1 MASIIKNQLVKH
13 LSKFARNLKPE
24 QISLDVLRGKSE
36 LRNIE
41 LNEEVLTEVL
51 ELPTWMKI
59 TKAHCNR
66 VAVRVPWTKLKTN
79 PIELFL
85 DEVTVSIRLDADR
98 SPKPQQNP
106 KKPDSIYTD
115 SGSYGFAEKIVE
127 GMSIYV
133 NTLEI
138 NFDSGAFGGS
148 FMLSRLSV
156 ESRTPGWAIAKD
168 LKKTRISCHNT
179 NRTLVY
185 KQVSWQLLRIEASAR
200 TAEETQRR
208 NINAPLRLITSDGKI
223 RITLKKD
230 STNGAVI
237 HARIM
242 MILEDILWVATL
254 PQIRSAIAFYS
265 HMMKIVNAAEKPPPD
280 IPTPSKPNEL
290 ITSSPN
296 HHAKSNTNFARFDL
310 DQTSYHMQVK
320 KIELHLCDDGN
331 TPGGYPADWNIDSG
345 AIQLTLI
352 ALLIDIY
359 PKTLASSDR
368 SHWVRY
374 TAPNEISKWM
384 ENNLKNHLERM
395 CEKQEETGKMRLRR
409 SWPDLM
415 SFNVVFRVYDINIQ
429 CVSDRKTKK
438 DELQNM
444 FTCDRHAKKSLPN
457 DQYILFVEFANY
469 YHPMTDKLPVPP
481 PATHAQLGP
490 FSLLFDKNTLR
501 WCLFVLQNLQTA
513 IIEADTPGME
523 PMPTSDI
530 RVDIVMPKI
539 IVQLS
544 DNTYEHRLPQR
555 MIVSLSMVSATNNN
569 FELSDHPFNGIDHKM
584 IDFVTAAEFEGKSTF
599 RSDFIQMGNRETV
612 FGLAEG
618 EQWWIKTS
626 PLWVDMSHGE
636 FAHTIPLVTDVS
648 FLGTVT
654 LRNDQVNL
662 YIEPQ
667 GSITAYVDH
676 FQYLQLTRLVDELS
690 SFADMLSSDQ
700 KFFTNG
706 KPQDSKLVA
715 AVISLNGVFV
725 KLLLPTGPMPSPYEM
740 AQLKLQSPFPGKRI
754 W

>member
-106 KKPDSIYTD
+106 KKPDSIYAD

-296 HHAKSNTNFARFDL
+296 HHAKTNTNFARFDL
-310 DQTSYHMQVK
+310 DQTSYHMQRSDTAYSHRPSHRYLSK
-320 KIELHLCDDGN
+320 NASLFRQISLGSLH
-331 TPGGYPADWNIDSG
+331 
-345 AIQLTLI
+345 
-352 ALLIDIY
+352 
-359 PKTLASSDR
+359 SSKR
-368 SHWVRY
+368 
-374 TAPNEISKWM
+374 NSKWM

-395 CEKQEETGKMRLRR
+395 CEKQEETGKMRLGR

-469 YHPMTDKLPVPP
+469 YHPMTDKLP
-481 PATHAQLGP
+481 GW
-490 FSLLFDKNTLR
+490 F
-501 WCLFVLQNLQTA
+501 
-513 IIEADTPGME
+513 
-523 PMPTSDI
+523 
-530 RVDIVMPKI
+530 
-539 IVQLS
+539 
-544 DNTYEHRLPQR
+544 
-555 MIVSLSMVSATNNN
+555 
-569 FELSDHPFNGIDHKM
+569 
-584 IDFVTAAEFEGKSTF
+584 
-599 RSDFIQMGNRETV
+599 
-612 FGLAEG
+612 
-618 EQWWIKTS
+618 
-626 PLWVDMSHGE
+626 
-636 FAHTIPLVTDVS
+636 
-648 FLGTVT
+648 
-654 LRNDQVNL
+654 
-662 YIEPQ
+662 
-667 GSITAYVDH
+667 
-676 FQYLQLTRLVDELS
+676 
-690 SFADMLSSDQ
+690 
-700 KFFTNG
+700 
-706 KPQDSKLVA
+706 
-715 AVISLNGVFV
+715 
-725 KLLLPTGPMPSPYEM
+725 
-740 AQLKLQSPFPGKRI
+740 
-754 W
+754 